1 MELSTGETEIL
12 LTNVSADE
20 LSYEA
25 SKPLYFKRWG
35 IETCFDDLKH
45 KFEIENFSGQKP
57 QLIEQDFYATVLLS
71 NMASVFEQEA
81 EAQMKES
88 KRTEHLKYTEYRINK
103 NILVG
108 KLRNRLIEM
117 MLEEDDEKKDD
128 LHKRFLEELQR
139 NIVPVV
145 KERSFKRDKQT
156 KANKFTKTKRRGL

>member
-1 MELSTGETEIL
+1 MSTGETEIL
-12 LTNVSADE
+12 LTYVSADE

-35 IETCFDDLKH
+35 VETRFNDLKH

-71 NMASVFEQEA
+71 NMASVMEQKA
-81 EAQMKES
+81 EEQLQET
-88 KRTEHLKYTEYRINK
+88 KRTDHLKYTEYRINK

-108 KLRNRLIEM
+108 KLRNRLIAM
-117 MLEEDDEKKDD
+117 VLEDDDGKRDEM
-128 LHKRFLEELQR
+128 HERFLEELQR

-145 KERSFKRDKQT
+145 KDRTFKRDKQT